1 MDGSG
6 ASYGRPPCS
15 DLPHRLLRS
24 QPPPPPLP
32 PSPSPAAS
40 PQRPPGRPPCGPP
53 RGSGG
58 GVLDRP
64 CASTLASARAELRHG
79 ALRRV
84 CLPVRRNVDLRV
96 GGRVSGGQWG
106 QRVWRR
112 TRALCCAAAE
122 EGRGAAAHTDTRTKG
137 PWLRATRARR
147 VPAGHKGPRRVARL
161 LGVAGAKARADTD
174 ERGDENGDD
183 AAELKAKRGEH
194 WARHEAVPGCTAPKR
209 NGRWGGE
216 VCWETGAHRL
226 HGVMAARRR
235 ARGSWA
241 ASNRRNGDDRGGV
254 RGDGDLGSRFV
265 VGLRER
271 RGR

>member
-1 MDGSG
+1 MGVEPRTDDPPAPTCLPAFS
-6 ASYGRPPCS
+6 APSLRPS
-15 DLPHRLLRS
+15 S
-24 QPPPPPLP
+24 APLP

-53 RGSGG
+53 RGSGS

-64 CASTLASARAELRHG
+64 CASTLASARAETRHG

-106 QRVWRR
+106 QRVWRQ
-112 TRALCCAAAE
+112 THALCCAAAE

-183 AAELKAKRGEH
+183 AAVLKAKRGEH

-216 VCWETGAHRL
+216 VCWETGIEGWVERSSPASWRNGRPEARPGEL
-226 HGVMAARRR
+226 GGQQQAQRRR
-235 ARGSWA
+235 PGRRWRRGS
-241 ASNRRNGDDRGGV
+241 R
-254 RGDGDLGSRFV
+254 
-265 VGLRER
+265 
-271 RGR
+271 